1 MHLSLK
7 LVVGVLGGA
16 VALAALGWLA
26 VRCLKRT
33 QDPASLIFKWV
44 LTVTLVGAVWW
55 LAAQL
60 RHSWGALAVVLIG
73 VVVGVVISTLWAPH
87 LGALLAKPF
96 TALYDGG
103 DEEPEPQPF
112 YSVALAKRKNGKPH
126 EAVFEIRRQLEQFPQ
141 DLTGQMLLA
150 EVLAEDLH
158 DLAGAQNVIEQL
170 IQQPGRQPSDVAA
183 ALNRLADWQWKLGQD
198 PEAACA
204 TLERIT
210 TLFPDTPMA
219 LQAAQRIA
227 HLSGSQPVLQ
237 AAADPRRI
245 TVQPGIPNLGL
256 RDNTAALRPA
266 EPDPAKLAE
275 EYVRQLQ
282 VYPADTET
290 REKLARLYAH
300 HYRRLDLAQDQLEQ
314 LIAQPHQPPRQIAH
328 WLHLLADFHIAIG
341 HDLQAAAAALQRIV
355 DMFPGSGLAAQA
367 QQRLAT
373 LALELK
379 GQQPPDRAV
388 PMGTYEQN
396 LGLKTAWHQVQRQ
409 AEQAAASGQ
418 PSSSPAVEPVPGKP
432 IKVKL

>member
-1 MHLSLK
+1 MKLSVESVAS
-7 LVVGVLGGA
+7 VVGGV
-16 VALAALGWLA
+16 VALGACGWLL
-26 VRCLKRT
+26 VRCLKRAE
-33 QDPASLIFKWV
+33 DPAWLLFKWV
-44 LTVTLVGAVWW
+44 LTVVLVGAVWW
-55 LAAQL
+55 LAAQFRQSL
-60 RHSWGALAVVLIG
+60 GAVAVILIG
-73 VVVGVVISTLWAPH
+73 LLVGVFLSTLWAPH

-103 DEEPEPQPF
+103 LEEPEPQPF
-112 YSVALAKRKNGKPH
+112 YSIALAKRKSGKPH
-126 EAVFEIRRQLEQFPQ
+126 EAVFEIRRQLERFPH

-150 EVLAEDLH
+150 EILAEDLN
-158 DLAGAQNVIEQL
+158 DLPGAQNVIEQL

-183 ALNRLADWQWKLGQD
+183 ALNRLADWQWRLGQD
-198 PEAACA
+198 PDAACA

-210 TLFPDTPMA
+210 ASFPDTPMA
-219 LQAAQRIA
+219 MQAAQRVA
-227 HLSGSQPVLQ
+227 HLRGSQPVLQ
-237 AAADPRRI
+237 TAADPRRI
-245 TVQPGIPNLGL
+245 AVQPGIPNLGL
-256 RDNTAALRPA
+256 LENTAALRPP

-314 LIAQPHQPPRQIAH
+314 LIALPHQPPRQIAH

-341 HDLQAAAAALQRIV
+341 HDLPAAAAALQRIV

-379 GQQPPDRAV
+379 GQQPPDQAV
-388 PMGTYEQN
+388 PLGTYQQN
-396 LGLKTAWHQVQRQ
+396 LGLQTAWRQVQRQ
-409 AEQAAASGQ
+409 ADQAAASGQ